1 MAQAQTDIYVLLQ
14 EQTDTTAWVD
24 GALQTLVAGIS
35 GDDTSSP
42 GTRSSPCLQSA
53 CGNAAAIVGQAESG
67 PALRAAGALLLL
79 IVGAMCLYA
88 VRHLV
93 FSLSRLFG
101 RQRHPYLDIDCAEWP
116 QITVFIAAHNEEK
129 VIAGCIEALLD
140 TSYPADRLKI
150 VPVNDRSTDDTKRI
164 IDSYV
169 QVYPNRIFPFHRTSG
184 KAGKAA
190 AMKDAF
196 AYAEGDIIIIFDADY
211 TPGRG
216 LLKQLAAPFFDPEVG
231 AVMGRV
237 VPVNASTNLLTRLL
251 DLERAGGYQVDQQA
265 RMNLHLVPQ
274 FGGTVGGMRV
284 SAIEQVGG
292 FRDDTLAEDTDIT
305 YRLVCHGW
313 KVVYSNRSECYEEV
327 PEEWA
332 VRVKQIMRWS
342 KGHNQVLIRYWF
354 TFLRSQHLSWRER
367 LDGFLLL
374 FVFAMPPVL
383 LLGWGLALL
392 SYLFSVPSLL
402 GLFVTAWAFSAYGA
416 NGSFAAFFEIAI
428 AVVLDGNR
436 KRLRLLPLNLL
447 GFCVSLIA
455 ISRAS
460 WQLFGDSVRK
470 RELVWDKT
478 VRYRKPASQQ
488 SERVP

>member
-1 MAQAQTDIYVLLQ
+1 MKPSRGAIAWRGADCVRRISALAVVPILATQYQVAQAAGAATDAVRQ
-14 EQTDTTAWVD
+14 ET
-24 GALQTLVAGIS
+24 GL
-35 GDDTSSP
+35 
-42 GTRSSPCLQSA
+42 
-53 CGNAAAIVGQAESG
+53 
-67 PALRAAGALLLL
+67 ALRAADVLLLL
-79 IVGAMCLYA
+79 IVGAICLYA
-88 VRHLV
+88 GRHLV
-93 FSLSRLFG
+93 FSLSRMFG
-101 RQRHPYLDIDCAEWP
+101 RQRHPYLDIDCADWP
-116 QITVFIAAHNEEK
+116 RLTVFIAAHNEEK

-150 VPVNDRSTDDTKRI
+150 VPVNDRSTDGTRDI
-164 IDSYV
+164 VDAYV
-169 QVYPNRIFPFHRTSG
+169 QAYPGRIFPFHRSAG

-190 AMKDAF
+190 AMKDAL
-196 AYAEGDIIIIFDADY
+196 AYAEGDIIIFFDADY

-265 RMNLHLVPQ
+265 RMNLRLIPQ
-274 FGGTVGGMRV
+274 FGGTVGGLRI
-284 SAIEQVGG
+284 SAVEHVGG
-292 FRDDTLAEDTDIT
+292 FRDDTLAEDTDVT

-327 PEEWA
+327 PEEWP
-332 VRVKQIMRWS
+332 VRVRQIMRWS
-342 KGHNQVLIRYWF
+342 KGHNQVLIRYWSR
-354 TFLRSQHLSWRER
+354 FLRSGRLSWRER

-374 FVFAMPPVL
+374 CVFAMPALL

-392 SYLFSVPSLL
+392 AYLTSTSSLL
-402 GLFVTAWAFSAYGA
+402 GLYVAAWALSAYGA
-416 NGSFAAFFEIAI
+416 NGSFAAFFEIAV

-460 WQLFGDSVRK
+460 WQLLTDSVMK

-478 VRYRKPASQQ
+478 VRYRKPSGQPP
-488 SERVP
+488 ERTP

>member
-1 MAQAQTDIYVLLQ
+1 VAQAEPATQSVRQ
-14 EQTDTTAWVD
+14 EQTGMTIRVNGTLPMVPAASS
-24 GALQTLVAGIS
+24 GADMSRPDRPWG
-35 GDDTSSP
+35 TS
-42 GTRSSPCLQSA
+42 L
-53 CGNAAAIVGQAESG
+53 
-67 PALRAAGALLLL
+67 ALRAANILLMM
-79 IVGAMCLYA
+79 ITGVICLYA
-88 VRHLV
+88 ARHLV

-129 VIAGCIEALLD
+129 VIAGCIEALLE

-150 VPVNDRSTDDTKRI
+150 VPVNDRSTDGTKGI
-164 IDSYV
+164 IDAYARA
-169 QVYPNRIFPFHRTSG
+169 YPDRVFPFHRASG

-196 AYAEGDIIIIFDADY
+196 AYAEGEVIIIFDADY

-237 VPVNASTNLLTRLL
+237 VPVNASANLLTRLL

-265 RMNLHLVPQ
+265 RMNLRLIPQ
-274 FGGTVGGMRV
+274 FGGTVGGLRV
-284 SAIEQVGG
+284 SAVEQVGG

-305 YRLVCHGW
+305 YRLVCRGW

-342 KGHNQVLIRYWF
+342 KGHNQVLIRYWSR
-354 TFLRSQHLSWRER
+354 FLRSDGISLRER

-392 SYLFSVPSLL
+392 TYLFSAPSLL
-402 GLFVTAWAFSAYGA
+402 ALFVAAWAFSAYGA

-436 KRLRLLPLNLL
+436 KRLRLLPLNLV

-455 ISRAS
+455 ISHAS
-460 WQLFGDSVRK
+460 WQLLADSAMK

-488 SERVP
+488 TERAP

>member
-1 MAQAQTDIYVLLQ
+1 
-14 EQTDTTAWVD
+14 
-24 GALQTLVAGIS
+24 
-35 GDDTSSP
+35 
-42 GTRSSPCLQSA
+42 
-53 CGNAAAIVGQAESG
+53 
-67 PALRAAGALLLL
+67 
-79 IVGAMCLYA
+79 
-88 VRHLV
+88 
-93 FSLSRLFG
+93 
-101 RQRHPYLDIDCAEWP
+101 
-116 QITVFIAAHNEEK
+116 
-129 VIAGCIEALLD
+129 
-140 TSYPADRLKI
+140 
-150 VPVNDRSTDDTKRI
+150 
-164 IDSYV
+164 
-169 QVYPNRIFPFHRTSG
+169 
-184 KAGKAA
+184 
-190 AMKDAF
+190 
-196 AYAEGDIIIIFDADY
+196 
-211 TPGRG
+211 
-216 LLKQLAAPFFDPEVG
+216 
-231 AVMGRV
+231 MGRV

-265 RMNLHLVPQ
+265 RMNLHLIPQ
-274 FGGTVGGMRV
+274 FGGTVGGLRV
-284 SAIEQVGG
+284 SAVEQVGG

-342 KGHNQVLIRYWF
+342 KGHNQVLIRYWSS
-354 TFLRSQHLSWRER
+354 FLRSDHLSLRER

-392 SYLFSVPSLL
+392 AYMFSAPSLL
-402 GLFVTAWAFSAYGA
+402 GLFVAAWAFSAYGA

-460 WQLFGDSVRK
+460 WQLLADSVMK

-478 VRYRKPASQQ
+478 VRYRKPISQQ
-488 SERVP
+488 TERAP

>member
-1 MAQAQTDIYVLLQ
+1 MDMSRQGLADMAITGKGVLQ
-14 EQTDTTAWVD
+14 MQPAGTTRAGTL
-24 GALQTLVAGIS
+24 GAGARSPTCSLPPCDSAIAVADKVGIS
-35 GDDTSSP
+35 
-42 GTRSSPCLQSA
+42 L
-53 CGNAAAIVGQAESG
+53 I
-67 PALRAAGALLLL
+67 LRVANVLLLL
-79 IVGAMCLYA
+79 IVGAICLYA
-88 VRHLV
+88 GRHLV

-129 VIAGCIEALLD
+129 VIAGCIDALLE
-140 TSYPADRLKI
+140 TNYPADRLKI
-150 VPVNDRSTDDTKRI
+150 VPVNDRSTDGTKGI
-164 IDSYV
+164 IDAYV
-169 QVYPNRIFPFHRTSG
+169 QAYPARVFPFHRTSG

-190 AMKDAF
+190 AMKDAL

-237 VPVNASTNLLTRLL
+237 VPINVSTNLLTRLL

-265 RMNLHLVPQ
+265 RMNLRLIPQ
-274 FGGTVGGMRV
+274 FGGTVGGLRLSGV
-284 SAIEQVGG
+284 KQVGG

-305 YRLVCHGW
+305 YRLVCNGW

-342 KGHNQVLIRYWF
+342 KGHNQVLIRYWRS
-354 TFLRSQHLSWRER
+354 FLRSNRLSLRER

-374 FVFAMPPVL
+374 FVFAMPSVL

-392 SYLFSVPSLL
+392 CYLFSVPSLL
-402 GLFVTAWAFSAYGA
+402 SLFLAGWVFSAYGA
-416 NGSFAAFFEIAI
+416 SGSFAAFFEIAI

-447 GFCVSLIA
+447 GFCVSMIA
-455 ISRAS
+455 ISHAS
-460 WQLFGDSVRK
+460 WQLFADSVRK
-470 RELVWDKT
+470 RELVWEKT
-478 VRYRKPASQQ
+478 VRYRKPAGQQ
-488 SERVP
+488 SERAP